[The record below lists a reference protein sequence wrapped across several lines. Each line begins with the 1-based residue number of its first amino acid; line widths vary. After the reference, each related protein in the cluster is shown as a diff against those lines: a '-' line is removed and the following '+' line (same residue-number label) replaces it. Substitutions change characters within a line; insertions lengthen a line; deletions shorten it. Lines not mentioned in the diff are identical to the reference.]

1 MINTTNVNV
10 DAVVPCL
17 RFEFSHDAMREGVG
31 AGFAG
36 FGHHEANV
44 WGDSETGAKLVDMG
58 DGTYNVRTERE
69 ERHRFGLWHHLEG
82 CCGAVVVDR
91 ITSILHFQ
99 IVFVS
104 LRYDKA

>member
-1 MINTTNVNV
+1 MPGLAIMKQT
-10 DAVVPCL
+10 
-17 RFEFSHDAMREGVG
+17 FG
-31 AGFAG
+31 APKI
-36 FGHHEANV
+36 
-44 WGDSETGAKLVDMG
+44 TGAKLVDMG

-69 ERHRFGLWHHLEG
+69 ERHRFGLWHHLEV

-104 LRYDKA
+104 LRCDKS